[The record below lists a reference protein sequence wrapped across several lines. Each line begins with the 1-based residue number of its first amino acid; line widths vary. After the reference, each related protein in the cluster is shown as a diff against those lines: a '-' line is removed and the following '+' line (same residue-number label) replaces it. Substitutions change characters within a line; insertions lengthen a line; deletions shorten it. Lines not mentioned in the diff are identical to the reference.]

1 MSDKKTIKNLRI
13 PFWAIPLRAVFRIV
27 KKFLPNNS
35 LLKQVNLDGIKYL
48 VWANEDIGKKLI
60 LLRSFEKNETDAFK
74 SLIKLGDVCLDVG
87 GNVGYFTLNFA
98 RQVGPA
104 GKVFVFEPIRRN
116 ALMIQLGA
124 EINSFG
130 GNVQVMRAA
139 VSNKVGNVS
148 LTIPSVDGAYAYISQ
163 DEGDTVSEINETVD
177 CIRLDDFVAEREL
190 SGVDIVKI
198 DVEGAEL
205 LVLEGATTLF
215 SGGTHQPRVVMIELV
230 DEFLNRYEASI
241 TKVMDL
247 MGQYGYK
254 PYYAISKGALVE
266 FQESD
271 YNKVFNVFF
280 ILEVKVPGISSL

>member
-1 MSDKKTIKNLRI
+1 MSDTKTIKDLRI
-13 PFWAIPLRAVFRIV
+13 PLWAIPLRAIFRIV
-27 KKFLPNNS
+27 KKFFPNNS

-74 SLIKLGDVCLDVG
+74 SLIKLGDICFDVG
-87 GNVGYFTLNFA
+87 GNIGYFTLNFA
-98 RQVGPA
+98 KQAGPT

-130 GNVQVMRAA
+130 GSVQVIRAA

-148 LTIPSVDGAYAYISQ
+148 LTIPSVDGAYAYIKQ
-163 DEGDTVSEINETVD
+163 DEGDAVNEVNEMAD
-177 CIRLDDFVAEREL
+177 CITLDGFVAEREL
-190 SGVDIVKI
+190 SGADIVKI

-215 SGGTHQPRVVMIELV
+215 SSGTHQPRVVMIELV
-230 DEFLNRYEASI
+230 DEFLNRYDASI
-241 TKVMDL
+241 TKIMDL
-247 MGQYGYK
+247 MSQYGYK
-254 PYYAISKGALVE
+254 PYYAISKGTLVE
-266 FQESD
+266 FRESD
-271 YNKVFNVFF
+271 YNNVFNVFF
-280 ILEVKVPGISSL
+280 ILKN